1 MWKQQQPHRPSQSFP
16 EIANNEYCWHPWI
29 GLSNLIGKLDER
41 KVRISSTKSSS
52 TLFSCSLHA
61 MYNRLHCAQN
71 NHLMLKSFI
80 PAINKSNFPKKHYEN
95 NFSENLSMDYMPG
108 LKIAFI

>member
-1 MWKQQQPHRPSQSFP
+1 
-16 EIANNEYCWHPWI
+16 
-29 GLSNLIGKLDER
+29 
-41 KVRISSTKSSS
+41 
-52 TLFSCSLHA
+52 